1 MSLKSQP
8 DEIIED
14 KSPNF
19 IRSIITEDIREGR
32 HSCITTRFPPEPNGY
47 LHIGHAKSIC
57 LNFNLAQ
64 DFDGKCHLRFDDT
77 NPIKEEQEF
86 IDAIREDVTWLG
98 FNWGTHEFFTSDYF
112 EKLYLWAEDL
122 IIAEKAYVDDLTAD
136 EIREYRGTLT
146 EPGRNSPYRNRS
158 IEENL
163 ELFRN
168 MQSGKFKNGAKV
180 LRAKINMSSG
190 NLNLRDPV
198 LYRILHSEHP
208 RTGSQWCIYPT
219 YDFAHGQ
226 SDAIEKITHSIC
238 TLEFEDHRPLYD
250 WLVENIH
257 VPSQPKQ
264 FEFSRLNLTHT
275 ILSKRQLK
283 QLVSEGLVSGWD
295 DPRMPTISGYRRR
308 GYPAYAIRDFIKRI
322 GVSKSNSI
330 VEIQS
335 LEACVREYLN
345 QKALRRMAVL
355 RPIKVIIDN
364 YPQNQVEELRAIDN
378 PNDPNSSTRMIPFGR
393 ELYIEWEDF
402 LEVPTK
408 KFFRLT
414 PGREVR
420 LRFAYFITC
429 QKIIKDS
436 NGKIKELRCTY
447 DPKTKGGN
455 SPDGRKVKGTIHWVS
470 VEHAIEAEIHQYD
483 YLFKSENPSESED
496 FLDDVNL
503 QSFNKLSGCKLE
515 PCLKDS
521 VVASTV
527 QFERLGYYCLDK
539 AATADHLI
547 FNQTIGLR
555 ENMKKKT

>member
-8 DEIIED
+8 DETIED

-32 HSCITTRFPPEPNGY
+32 HSSITTRFPPEPNGY

-98 FNWGTHEFFTSDYF
+98 FNWGIHEFFTSDYF

-122 IIAEKAYVDDLTAD
+122 IIAEKAYVDDLSAD

-146 EPGRNSPYRNRS
+146 EPGRKSPYRNRS

-226 SDAIEKITHSIC
+226 SDAIERITHSIC

-250 WLVENIH
+250 WLVDNIQL
-257 VPSQPKQ
+257 PSKPKQ

-283 QLVSEGLVSGWD
+283 RLVSEGLVSGWD

-308 GYPAYAIRDFIKRI
+308 GYPAYAIRDFINRI

-364 YPQNQVEELRAIDN
+364 YPQNQVEELRAIDK

-393 ELYIEWEDF
+393 ELYIEREDF
-402 LEVPTK
+402 LEEPTK
-408 KFFRLT
+408 KFFRLA

-436 NGKIKELRCTY
+436 NGEIKELRCTY
-447 DPKTKGGN
+447 DPETKGGN
-455 SPDGRKVKGTIHWVS
+455 APDGRKVKGTIHWVS
-470 VEHAIEAEIHQYD
+470 AEHAIEAEIHQYD
-483 YLFKSENPSESED
+483 YLFKSENPSENEN
-496 FLDDVNL
+496 FLDDVNSNSL
-503 QSFNKLSGCKLE
+503 KKLLGCKLE

-521 VVASTV
+521 AISATV

-539 AATADHLI
+539 AATADHII

>member
-32 HSCITTRFPPEPNGY
+32 HSSITTRFPPEPNGY

-64 DFDGKCHLRFDDT
+64 DFEGKCHLRFDDT

-98 FNWGTHEFFTSDYF
+98 FNWGIHEFFTSDYF

-122 IIAEKAYVDDLTAD
+122 IIAEKAYVDDLSAD

-146 EPGRNSPYRNRS
+146 EPGRKSPYRNRS
-158 IEENL
+158 IEKNL

-238 TLEFEDHRPLYD
+238 TLEFEDHKPLYD
-250 WLVENIH
+250 WLVDNIQL
-257 VPSQPKQ
+257 PSQPRQ

-283 QLVSEGLVSGWD
+283 RLVLEGLVSGWD

-308 GYPAYAIRDFIKRI
+308 GYPAYAIRDFINRI

-364 YPQNQVEELRAIDN
+364 YPQNQVEELRALDK

-393 ELYIEWEDF
+393 ELYIEREDF
-402 LEVPTK
+402 LEEPTK
-408 KFFRLT
+408 KFFRLA

-436 NGKIKELRCTY
+436 NGEIKELRCTY
-447 DPKTKGGN
+447 DPETKGGN
-455 SPDGRKVKGTIHWVS
+455 APDGRKVKGTIHWVS
-470 VEHAIEAEIHQYD
+470 AEHAIEAEIHQYD
-483 YLFKSENPSESED
+483 YLFKSENPSENEN
-496 FLDDVNL
+496 FLDDVNPNSL
-503 QSFNKLSGCKLE
+503 KKLLGCKLE

-521 VVASTV
+521 AISATV

-539 AATADHLI
+539 AATADHII

>member
-32 HSCITTRFPPEPNGY
+32 HSSITTRFPPEPNGY

-98 FNWGTHEFFTSDYF
+98 FNWGIHEFFTSDYF

-122 IIAEKAYVDDLTAD
+122 IIAEKAYVDDLSAD
-136 EIREYRGTLT
+136 EIRKYRGTLT

-226 SDAIEKITHSIC
+226 SDAIERITHSIC

-250 WLVENIH
+250 WLVDNIQL
-257 VPSQPKQ
+257 PSKPKQ

-283 QLVSEGLVSGWD
+283 RLVSEGLVSGWD

-308 GYPAYAIRDFIKRI
+308 GYPAYAIRDFINRI

-364 YPQNQVEELRAIDN
+364 YPQNQVEELRAIDK

-393 ELYIEWEDF
+393 ELYIEREDF
-402 LEVPTK
+402 LEEPTK
-408 KFFRLT
+408 KFFRLA

-436 NGKIKELRCTY
+436 NGEIKELRCTY
-447 DPKTKGGN
+447 DPETKGGN
-455 SPDGRKVKGTIHWVS
+455 APDGRKVKGTIHWVS
-470 VEHAIEAEIHQYD
+470 AEHAIEAEIHQYD
-483 YLFKSENPSESED
+483 YLFKSENPSENEN
-496 FLDDVNL
+496 FLDDVNPNSL
-503 QSFNKLSGCKLE
+503 KKLLGCKLE

-521 VVASTV
+521 AISATV

-539 AATADHLI
+539 AATADHII

>member
-8 DEIIED
+8 DETIED

-32 HSCITTRFPPEPNGY
+32 HSSITTRFPPEPNGY

-98 FNWGTHEFFTSDYF
+98 FNWGIHEFFTSDYF

-122 IIAEKAYVDDLTAD
+122 IIAEKAYVDDLSAD
-136 EIREYRGTLT
+136 EIRKYRGTLT

-226 SDAIEKITHSIC
+226 SDAIERITHSIC

-250 WLVENIH
+250 WLVDNIQL
-257 VPSQPKQ
+257 PSKPKQ

-283 QLVSEGLVSGWD
+283 RLVSEGLVSGWD

-308 GYPAYAIRDFIKRI
+308 GYPAYAIRDFINRI

-364 YPQNQVEELRAIDN
+364 YPQNQVEELRAIDK

-393 ELYIEWEDF
+393 ELYIEREDF
-402 LEVPTK
+402 LEEPTK
-408 KFFRLT
+408 KFFRLA

-436 NGKIKELRCTY
+436 NGEIKELRCTY
-447 DPKTKGGN
+447 DPETKGGN
-455 SPDGRKVKGTIHWVS
+455 APDGRKVKGTIHWVS
-470 VEHAIEAEIHQYD
+470 AEHAIEAEIHQYD
-483 YLFKSENPSESED
+483 YLFKSENPSENEN
-496 FLDDVNL
+496 FLDDVNPNSL
-503 QSFNKLSGCKLE
+503 KKLLGCKLE

-521 VVASTV
+521 AISATV

-539 AATADHLI
+539 AATADHII

>member
-1 MSLKSQP
+1 MSLKSQS

-32 HSCITTRFPPEPNGY
+32 HSSITTRFPPEPNGY

-98 FNWGTHEFFTSDYF
+98 FNWGINEFFTSDYF

-122 IIAEKAYVDDLTAD
+122 IITEKAYVDDLSAD

-146 EPGRNSPYRNRS
+146 EPGRNSPHRNRS

-168 MQSGKFKNGAKV
+168 MRSGKFKNGAKV

-250 WLVENIH
+250 WLVDNIQL
-257 VPSQPKQ
+257 PSKPKQ

-283 QLVSEGLVSGWD
+283 RLVLEGLVSGWD

-308 GYPAYAIRDFIKRI
+308 GYPAYAIRDFINRI

-345 QKALRRMAVL
+345 HKALRRMAVL

-364 YPQNQVEELRAIDN
+364 YPQNQVEELRAIDK
-378 PNDPNSSTRMIPFGR
+378 PNDPNSSTRIIPFGR
-393 ELYIEWEDF
+393 ELYIEREDF
-402 LEVPTK
+402 LEEPTK
-408 KFFRLT
+408 KFFRLA

-436 NGKIKELRCTY
+436 NGEIKELRCTY
-447 DPKTKGGN
+447 DPETKGGN
-455 SPDGRKVKGTIHWVS
+455 APDGRKVKGTIHWVS
-470 VEHAIEAEIHQYD
+470 AEHAIEAEIHQYD
-483 YLFKSENPSESED
+483 YLFKSENPSENEN
-496 FLDDVNL
+496 FLEDVNPNSL
-503 QSFNKLSGCKLE
+503 KKLLGCKLE

-521 VVASTV
+521 AISATV

-539 AATADHLI
+539 AATADHII

-555 ENMKKKT
+555 ENMEKKT

>member
-8 DEIIED
+8 DETIED

-32 HSCITTRFPPEPNGY
+32 HSSITTRFPPEPNGY

-98 FNWGTHEFFTSDYF
+98 FNWGIHEFFTSDYF

-122 IIAEKAYVDDLTAD
+122 IIAEKAYVDDLSAD

-146 EPGRNSPYRNRS
+146 EPGRKSPYRNRS

-250 WLVENIH
+250 WLVDNIQL
-257 VPSQPKQ
+257 PSKPKQ

-283 QLVSEGLVSGWD
+283 RLVSEGLVSGWD

-308 GYPAYAIRDFIKRI
+308 GYPAYAIRDFITRI

-364 YPQNQVEELRAIDN
+364 YPQNQVEELRAIDK

-393 ELYIEWEDF
+393 ELYIEREDF
-402 LEVPTK
+402 LEEPTK
-408 KFFRLT
+408 KFFRLA

-436 NGKIKELRCTY
+436 NGEIKELRCTY
-447 DPKTKGGN
+447 DPETKGGN
-455 SPDGRKVKGTIHWVS
+455 APDGRKVKGTIHWVS
-470 VEHAIEAEIHQYD
+470 AEHAIEAEIHQYD
-483 YLFKSENPSESED
+483 YLFKSENPSENEN
-496 FLDDVNL
+496 FLDDVNPNSL
-503 QSFNKLSGCKLE
+503 KKLLGCKLE

-521 VVASTV
+521 AISATV

-539 AATADHLI
+539 AATADHII

>member
-1 MSLKSQP
+1 MSLKSQS
-8 DEIIED
+8 DDIIED

-32 HSCITTRFPPEPNGY
+32 HSSITTRFPPEPNGY

-98 FNWGTHEFFTSDYF
+98 FNWGINEFFTSDYF

-122 IIAEKAYVDDLTAD
+122 IIAEKAYVDDLSAD

-180 LRAKINMSSG
+180 LRARINMSSG

-250 WLVENIH
+250 WLVDNIQL
-257 VPSQPKQ
+257 PSKPKQ

-275 ILSKRQLK
+275 ILSKRQL
-283 QLVSEGLVSGWD
+283 
-295 DPRMPTISGYRRR
+295 
-308 GYPAYAIRDFIKRI
+308 
-322 GVSKSNSI
+322 
-330 VEIQS
+330 
-335 LEACVREYLN
+335 
-345 QKALRRMAVL
+345 
-355 RPIKVIIDN
+355 
-364 YPQNQVEELRAIDN
+364 
-378 PNDPNSSTRMIPFGR
+378 
-393 ELYIEWEDF
+393 
-402 LEVPTK
+402 
-408 KFFRLT
+408 
-414 PGREVR
+414 
-420 LRFAYFITC
+420 
-429 QKIIKDS
+429 
-436 NGKIKELRCTY
+436 
-447 DPKTKGGN
+447 
-455 SPDGRKVKGTIHWVS
+455 
-470 VEHAIEAEIHQYD
+470 
-483 YLFKSENPSESED
+483 
-496 FLDDVNL
+496 
-503 QSFNKLSGCKLE
+503 
-515 PCLKDS
+515 
-521 VVASTV
+521 
-527 QFERLGYYCLDK
+527 
-539 AATADHLI
+539 
-547 FNQTIGLR
+547 
-555 ENMKKKT
+555 

>member
-1 MSLKSQP
+1 MSLKSQS
-8 DEIIED
+8 DDIIED

-32 HSCITTRFPPEPNGY
+32 HSSITTRFPPEPNGY

-98 FNWGTHEFFTSDYF
+98 FNWGINEFFTSDYF

-122 IIAEKAYVDDLTAD
+122 IIAEKAYVDDLSAD

-180 LRAKINMSSG
+180 LRARINMSSG

-250 WLVENIH
+250 WLVDNIQL
-257 VPSQPKQ
+257 PSKPKQ

-283 QLVSEGLVSGWD
+283 RLVLEGLVSGWD

-308 GYPAYAIRDFIKRI
+308 GYPAYAIRDFINRI

-364 YPQNQVEELRAIDN
+364 YPQNQVEELRAIDK

-393 ELYIEWEDF
+393 ELYIEREDF
-402 LEVPTK
+402 LEEPTQ
-408 KFFRLT
+408 KFFRLA

-436 NGKIKELRCTY
+436 NGEIKELRCTY
-447 DPKTKGGN
+447 DPETKGGN
-455 SPDGRKVKGTIHWVS
+455 APDGRKVKGTIHWVS
-470 VEHAIEAEIHQYD
+470 AEHAIEAEIHQYD
-483 YLFKSENPSESED
+483 YLFKSENPSENEN
-496 FLDDVNL
+496 FLDDVNSNSL
-503 QSFNKLSGCKLE
+503 KKLLGCKLE

-521 VVASTV
+521 AISATV

-539 AATADHLI
+539 AATADHII

-555 ENMKKKT
+555 ENMKRKT

>member
-122 IIAEKAYVDDLTAD
+122 IIAEKAYVDDLSAD

-198 LYRILHSEHP
+198 LYRILHTEHP

-470 VEHAIEAEIHQYD
+470 AEHAIEAEIHQYD

>member
-1 MSLKSQP
+1 MSLKSQS
-8 DEIIED
+8 DDIIED

-32 HSCITTRFPPEPNGY
+32 HSSITTRFPPEPNGY

-98 FNWGTHEFFTSDYF
+98 FNWGINEFFTSDYF

-122 IIAEKAYVDDLTAD
+122 IIAEKAYVDDLSAD

-180 LRAKINMSSG
+180 LRARINMSSG

-250 WLVENIH
+250 WLVDNIQL
-257 VPSQPKQ
+257 PSKPKQ

-283 QLVSEGLVSGWD
+283 RLVLEGLVSGWD

-308 GYPAYAIRDFIKRI
+308 GYPAYAIRDFINRI

-364 YPQNQVEELRAIDN
+364 YPPNQVEELRAIDK

-393 ELYIEWEDF
+393 ELYIEREDF
-402 LEVPTK
+402 LEEPTQ
-408 KFFRLT
+408 KFFRLA

-436 NGKIKELRCTY
+436 NGEIKELRCTY
-447 DPKTKGGN
+447 DPETKGGN
-455 SPDGRKVKGTIHWVS
+455 APDGRKVKGTIHWVS
-470 VEHAIEAEIHQYD
+470 AEHAIEAEIHQYD
-483 YLFKSENPSESED
+483 YLFKSENPSENEN
-496 FLDDVNL
+496 FLDDVNSNSL
-503 QSFNKLSGCKLE
+503 KKLLGCKLE

-521 VVASTV
+521 AISATV

-539 AATADHLI
+539 AATADHII

-555 ENMKKKT
+555 ENMKRKT

>member
-8 DEIIED
+8 DETIED

-32 HSCITTRFPPEPNGY
+32 HSSITTRFPPEPNGY

-98 FNWGTHEFFTSDYF
+98 FNWGIHEFFTSDYF

-122 IIAEKAYVDDLTAD
+122 IIAEKAYVDDLSAD
-136 EIREYRGTLT
+136 EIRKYRGTLT

-250 WLVENIH
+250 WLVDNIQL
-257 VPSQPKQ
+257 PSKPKQ

-283 QLVSEGLVSGWD
+283 RLVSEGLVSGWD

-308 GYPAYAIRDFIKRI
+308 GYPAYAIRDFINRI

-364 YPQNQVEELRAIDN
+364 YPQNQVEELRAIDK

-393 ELYIEWEDF
+393 ELYIEREDF
-402 LEVPTK
+402 LEEPTK
-408 KFFRLT
+408 KFFRLA

-436 NGKIKELRCTY
+436 NGEIKELRCTY
-447 DPKTKGGN
+447 DPETKGGN
-455 SPDGRKVKGTIHWVS
+455 APDGRKVKGTIHWVS
-470 VEHAIEAEIHQYD
+470 AEHAIEAEIHQYD
-483 YLFKSENPSESED
+483 YLFKSENPSENEN
-496 FLDDVNL
+496 FLDDVNPNSL
-503 QSFNKLSGCKLE
+503 KKLLGCKLE

-521 VVASTV
+521 AISATV

-539 AATADHLI
+539 AATADHII

>member
-32 HSCITTRFPPEPNGY
+32 HSSITTRFPPEPNGY

-64 DFDGKCHLRFDDT
+64 DFEGKCHLRFDDT

-98 FNWGTHEFFTSDYF
+98 FNWGIHEFFTSDYF

-122 IIAEKAYVDDLTAD
+122 IIAEKAYVDDLSAD

-146 EPGRNSPYRNRS
+146 EPGRKSPYRNRS

-250 WLVENIH
+250 WLVDNIQL
-257 VPSQPKQ
+257 PSKPKQ

-283 QLVSEGLVSGWD
+283 RLVLEGLVSGWD

-308 GYPAYAIRDFIKRI
+308 GYPAYAIRDFINRI

-364 YPQNQVEELRAIDN
+364 YPQNQVEELRAIDK

-393 ELYIEWEDF
+393 ELYIEREDF
-402 LEVPTK
+402 LEEPTK
-408 KFFRLT
+408 KFFRLA

-436 NGKIKELRCTY
+436 NGEIKELRCTY
-447 DPKTKGGN
+447 DPETKGGN
-455 SPDGRKVKGTIHWVS
+455 APDGRKVKGTIHWVS
-470 VEHAIEAEIHQYD
+470 AEHAIEAEIHQYD
-483 YLFKSENPSESED
+483 YLFKSENPSENEN
-496 FLDDVNL
+496 FLDDVNPNSL
-503 QSFNKLSGCKLE
+503 KKLLGCKLE

-521 VVASTV
+521 AISATV

-539 AATADHLI
+539 AATADHII

>member
-32 HSCITTRFPPEPNGY
+32 HSSITTRFPPEPNGY

-64 DFDGKCHLRFDDT
+64 DFEGKCHLRFDDT

-98 FNWGTHEFFTSDYF
+98 FNWGIHEFFTSDYF

-122 IIAEKAYVDDLTAD
+122 IIAEKAYVDDLSAD

-146 EPGRNSPYRNRS
+146 EPGRKSPYRNRS

-226 SDAIEKITHSIC
+226 SDAIERITHSIC

-250 WLVENIH
+250 WLVDNIQL
-257 VPSQPKQ
+257 PSKPKQ

-283 QLVSEGLVSGWD
+283 RLVSEGLVSGWD

-308 GYPAYAIRDFIKRI
+308 GYPAYAIRDFINRI

-364 YPQNQVEELRAIDN
+364 YPQNQVEELRAIDK

-393 ELYIEWEDF
+393 ELYIEREDF
-402 LEVPTK
+402 LEEPTK
-408 KFFRLT
+408 KFFRLA

-436 NGKIKELRCTY
+436 NGEIKELRCTY
-447 DPKTKGGN
+447 DPETKGGN
-455 SPDGRKVKGTIHWVS
+455 APDGRKVKGTIHWVS
-470 VEHAIEAEIHQYD
+470 AEHAIEAEIHQYD
-483 YLFKSENPSESED
+483 YLFKSENPSENEN
-496 FLDDVNL
+496 FLDDVNPNSL
-503 QSFNKLSGCKLE
+503 KKLLGCKLE

-521 VVASTV
+521 AISATV

-539 AATADHLI
+539 AATADHII

>member
-1 MSLKSQP
+1 MSLKSQS
-8 DEIIED
+8 DDIIED

-32 HSCITTRFPPEPNGY
+32 HSSITTRFPPEPNGY

-98 FNWGTHEFFTSDYF
+98 FNWGINEFFTSDYF

-122 IIAEKAYVDDLTAD
+122 IIAEKAYVDDLSAD

-180 LRAKINMSSG
+180 LRARINMSSG

-250 WLVENIH
+250 WLVDNIQL
-257 VPSQPKQ
+257 PSKPKQ

-283 QLVSEGLVSGWD
+283 RLVLEGLVSGWD

-308 GYPAYAIRDFIKRI
+308 GYPAYAIRDFINRI

-364 YPQNQVEELRAIDN
+364 YPPNQVEELRAIDK

-393 ELYIEWEDF
+393 ELYIEREDF
-402 LEVPTK
+402 LEEPTK
-408 KFFRLT
+408 KFFRLA

-436 NGKIKELRCTY
+436 NGEIKELRCTY
-447 DPKTKGGN
+447 DPETKGGN
-455 SPDGRKVKGTIHWVS
+455 APDGRKVKGTIHWVS
-470 VEHAIEAEIHQYD
+470 AEHAIEAEIHQYD
-483 YLFKSENPSESED
+483 YLFKSENPSENEN
-496 FLDDVNL
+496 FLDDVNSNSL
-503 QSFNKLSGCKLE
+503 KKLLGCKLE

-521 VVASTV
+521 AISATV

-539 AATADHLI
+539 AATADHII

-555 ENMKKKT
+555 ENMKRKT

>member
-32 HSCITTRFPPEPNGY
+32 HSSITTRFPPEPNGY

-64 DFDGKCHLRFDDT
+64 DFEGKCHLRFDDT

-98 FNWGTHEFFTSDYF
+98 FNWGIHEFFTSDYF

-122 IIAEKAYVDDLTAD
+122 IIAEKAYVDDLSAD
-136 EIREYRGTLT
+136 EIRKYRGTLT

-226 SDAIEKITHSIC
+226 SDAIERITHSIC

-250 WLVENIH
+250 WLVDNIQL
-257 VPSQPKQ
+257 PSKPKQ

-283 QLVSEGLVSGWD
+283 RLVSEGLVSGWD

-308 GYPAYAIRDFIKRI
+308 GYPAYAIRDFINRI

-364 YPQNQVEELRAIDN
+364 YPQNQVEELRAIDK

-393 ELYIEWEDF
+393 ELYIEREDF
-402 LEVPTK
+402 LEEPTK
-408 KFFRLT
+408 KFFRLA

-436 NGKIKELRCTY
+436 NGEIKELRCTY
-447 DPKTKGGN
+447 DPETKGGN
-455 SPDGRKVKGTIHWVS
+455 APDGRKVKGTIHWVS
-470 VEHAIEAEIHQYD
+470 AEHAIEAEIHQYD
-483 YLFKSENPSESED
+483 YLFKSENPSENEN
-496 FLDDVNL
+496 FLDDVNPNSL
-503 QSFNKLSGCKLE
+503 KKLLGCKLE

-521 VVASTV
+521 AISATV

-539 AATADHLI
+539 AATADHII

>member
-32 HSCITTRFPPEPNGY
+32 HSSITTRFPPEPNGY

-64 DFDGKCHLRFDDT
+64 DFEGKCHLRFDDT

-98 FNWGTHEFFTSDYF
+98 FNWGIHEFFTSDYF

-122 IIAEKAYVDDLTAD
+122 IIAEKAYVDDLSAD

-146 EPGRNSPYRNRS
+146 EPGRKSPYRNRS

-226 SDAIEKITHSIC
+226 SDAIERITHSIC

-250 WLVENIH
+250 WLVDNIQL
-257 VPSQPKQ
+257 PSKPKQ

-283 QLVSEGLVSGWD
+283 RLVSEGLVSGWD

-308 GYPAYAIRDFIKRI
+308 GYPAYAIRDFINRI

-364 YPQNQVEELRAIDN
+364 YPQNQVEELRAIDK

-393 ELYIEWEDF
+393 ELYIEREDF
-402 LEVPTK
+402 LEEPTK
-408 KFFRLT
+408 KFFRLA

-436 NGKIKELRCTY
+436 NGEIKELRCTY
-447 DPKTKGGN
+447 DPETKGGN
-455 SPDGRKVKGTIHWVS
+455 APDGRKVKGTIHWVS
-470 VEHAIEAEIHQYD
+470 AEHAIEAEIHQYD
-483 YLFKSENPSESED
+483 YLFKSENPSESEN
-496 FLDDVNL
+496 FLDDVNPSSL
-503 QSFNKLSGCKLE
+503 KKLLGCKLE

-521 VVASTV
+521 AISATV

-539 AATADHLI
+539 AATADHII

>member
-32 HSCITTRFPPEPNGY
+32 HSSITTRFPPEPNGY

-64 DFDGKCHLRFDDT
+64 DFEGKCHLRFDDT

-98 FNWGTHEFFTSDYF
+98 FNWGIHEFFTSDYF

-122 IIAEKAYVDDLTAD
+122 IIAEKAYVDDLSAD

-226 SDAIEKITHSIC
+226 SDAIERITHSIC

-250 WLVENIH
+250 WLVDNIQL
-257 VPSQPKQ
+257 PSKPKQ

-283 QLVSEGLVSGWD
+283 RLVSEGLVSGWD

-308 GYPAYAIRDFIKRI
+308 GYPAYAIRDFINRI

-364 YPQNQVEELRAIDN
+364 YPQNQVEELRAIDK

-393 ELYIEWEDF
+393 ELYIEREDF
-402 LEVPTK
+402 LEEPTK
-408 KFFRLT
+408 KFFRLA

-436 NGKIKELRCTY
+436 NGEIKELRCTY
-447 DPKTKGGN
+447 DPETKGGN
-455 SPDGRKVKGTIHWVS
+455 APDGRKVKGTIHWVS
-470 VEHAIEAEIHQYD
+470 AEHAIEAEIHQYD
-483 YLFKSENPSESED
+483 YLFKSENPSENEN
-496 FLDDVNL
+496 FLDDVSPNSL
-503 QSFNKLSGCKLE
+503 KKLLGCKLE

-521 VVASTV
+521 AISATV

-539 AATADHLI
+539 AATADHII

>member
-8 DEIIED
+8 DETIED

-32 HSCITTRFPPEPNGY
+32 HSSITTRFPPEPNGY

-98 FNWGTHEFFTSDYF
+98 FNWGIHEFFTSDYF

-122 IIAEKAYVDDLTAD
+122 IIAEKAYVDDLSAD

-226 SDAIEKITHSIC
+226 SDAIERITHSIC

-250 WLVENIH
+250 WLVDNIQL
-257 VPSQPKQ
+257 PSKPKQ

-283 QLVSEGLVSGWD
+283 RLVSEGLVSGWD

-308 GYPAYAIRDFIKRI
+308 GYPAYAIRDFINRI

-364 YPQNQVEELRAIDN
+364 YPQNQVEELRAIDK

-393 ELYIEWEDF
+393 ELYIEREDF
-402 LEVPTK
+402 LEEPTK
-408 KFFRLT
+408 KFFRLA

-436 NGKIKELRCTY
+436 NGEIKELRCTY
-447 DPKTKGGN
+447 DPETKGGN
-455 SPDGRKVKGTIHWVS
+455 APDGRKVKGTIHWVS
-470 VEHAIEAEIHQYD
+470 AEHAIEAEIHQYD
-483 YLFKSENPSESED
+483 YLFKSENPSENEN
-496 FLDDVNL
+496 FLDDVNPNSL
-503 QSFNKLSGCKLE
+503 KKLLGCKLE

-521 VVASTV
+521 AISATV

-539 AATADHLI
+539 AATADHII